1 MRQLKFRVWN
11 TLKRTFESSS
21 DIAINGN
28 GILLITKTGYY
39 KDFINVNYIS
49 SCEEYI
55 IQQYTGFTDRNGK
68 DVYEGDIFRS
78 EGAYKWAA
86 VEFMDG
92 KFVVALMGAR
102 VYDLCELFEVD
113 YDKPEVIG
121 NIFENTELLK

>member
-1 MRQLKFRVWN
+1 MRPIRFRVWDEKYN
-11 TLKRTFESSS
+11 CWDTSHNFYFYANSP
-21 DIAINGN
+21 
-28 GILLITKTGYY
+28 LISQGRI
-39 KDFINVNYIS
+39 F
-49 SCEEYI
+49 
-55 IQQYTGFTDRNGK
+55 QQYTGFTDRNGK

-121 NIFENTELLK
+121 NIFENAELLK